1 MSEIVLL
8 FALLFVK
15 HFLFDYP
22 LQTASELRYKGNFGD
37 PRGAWHSYKHMA
49 GTMVIFACLTPLW
62 AFYGLL
68 DLFTHYLIDLTKV
81 KLSRGLTP
89 ADKRFWNL
97 LGLDQLF
104 HNLVYLLMVVIFI
117 YFRNRGL

>member
-1 MSEIVLL
+1 MTIVLV

-22 LQTASELRYKGNFGD
+22 FQTAREIRYKGNFTD
-37 PRGAWHSYKHMA
+37 PRGATHSYKHMA
-49 GTMVIFACLTPLW
+49 GTAVIFAFFTPMWMVL
-62 AFYGLL
+62 AMM

-81 KLSRGLTP
+81 KLSRGLAP

-97 LGLDQLF
+97 LGLDQLL
-104 HNLVYLLMVVIFI
+104 HHLVYVLMVVVYLWFKK
-117 YFRNRGL
+117 RGL